1 MKLTWFHL
9 ASDVH
14 SSVAALLDTVIS
26 VLLHPT
32 ASACLAAAWC
42 LRCVAM
48 AMPSQGSLLLD
59 RCSERLVALK
69 SSPEAVAGYGAAVAA
84 LVAAVQHGRLG
95 IPHTKG
101 MVGNIHRHT

>member
-1 MKLTWFHL
+1 MF
-9 ASDVH
+9 VC
-14 SSVAALLDTVIS
+14 AALLDTVIS
-26 VLLHPT
+26 VLLHPA

-59 RCSERLVALK
+59 HCTERLVALK

-84 LVAAVQHGRLG
+84 LVAAVQHCTLG

-101 MVGNIHRHT
+101 MVGYHM